1 MFSLQ
6 ESSILLDAIFTNAPI
21 GIAVWDE
28 NLRFVR
34 LNSVLAEI
42 NGLPE
47 RDHIGKTVAELLPD
61 VDRSVIQAQRR
72 VVETGEPIPP
82 QEVSGT
88 TPATPGQRRHWSVS
102 YYPIKMPHGKIWVG
116 AVCQEITDRKRAEAD
131 IQESEARLQLLN
143 TTLEQRVRERTAQLE
158 AANRELES
166 FSYSVSHDL
175 QAPLRQIEGFVQLLK
190 KRLLYGELDETS
202 RRYLT
207 AIAETTR
214 KARTLIDELLAFSR
228 MGRTEM
234 RCMAIDLNQLV
245 QEVCREVEQE
255 DEWHP
260 IQWRIEPLPEVQGDL
275 SMLRQVFRN
284 LIENAVKYTR
294 YCKNPE
300 ITIGSLSNAQ
310 ENVIFVRDNGIGF
323 SMDYAHKLFG
333 IFQRLHSDPRFE
345 GTGIG
350 LANVQRIIHRHHGR
364 TWAKGMVNG
373 GATFY
378 FSLPRSCSVQE
389 GNGEA

>member
-1 MFSLQ
+1 
-6 ESSILLDAIFTNAPI
+6 
-21 GIAVWDE
+21 
-28 NLRFVR
+28 
-34 LNSVLAEI
+34 
-42 NGLPE
+42 
-47 RDHIGKTVAELLPD
+47 
-61 VDRSVIQAQRR
+61 
-72 VVETGEPIPP
+72 
-82 QEVSGT
+82 
-88 TPATPGQRRHWSVS
+88 
-102 YYPIKMPHGKIWVG
+102 MPHGKIWVG
-116 AVCQEITDRKRAEAD
+116 GVCQEITDRKRAEAHT
-131 IQESEARLQLLN
+131 QESEARFQLLN
-143 TTLEQRVRERTAQLE
+143 NTLEQRVRERMAQLE

-190 KRLLYGELDETS
+190 KRLLWGELDETS

-234 RCMAIDLNQLV
+234 SCMAIDLNQLV
-245 QEVCREVEQE
+245 QEVCREIEQG
-255 DEWHP
+255 DGGYS

-323 SMDYAHKLFG
+323 NMDCAHKLFG

-350 LANVQRIIHRHHGR
+350 LANVQRIIHRHHGQ

-378 FSLPRSCSVQE
+378 FSLPRSCKVQE
-389 GNGEA
+389 NSRASQRKGEA